1 MYTSIMASC
10 VEPDFDFQETQEMD
24 PSMNFNERKASFCAE
39 LDTHVDALYPAIA
52 PYCET
57 KAAADAAAAAA
68 LAASD
73 AAAAAALA
81 ASDAA
86 AAAAL
91 AVAEVA
97 KKEEAAS
104 SCQYF

>member
-68 LAASD
+68 SAA
-73 AAAAAALA
+73 
-81 ASDAA
+81 
-86 AAAAL
+86 
-91 AVAEVA
+91 AEVA